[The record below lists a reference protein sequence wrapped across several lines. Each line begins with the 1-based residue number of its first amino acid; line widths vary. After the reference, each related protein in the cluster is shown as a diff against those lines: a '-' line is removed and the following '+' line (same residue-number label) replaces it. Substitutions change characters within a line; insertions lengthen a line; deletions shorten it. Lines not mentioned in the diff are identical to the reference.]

1 MPIKLEGNGFWPA
14 VIKHVVLNGDEV
26 KKVFLNGVE
35 VFPSF
40 APAETFT
47 VYLVCEAKITGHVKP
62 LYDEEYYELGY
73 RWYIYH
79 TSSVTRKF
87 NGISID
93 PGETRVLVDYGYT
106 DYTKF
111 LKVKSP
117 FTKTIDVTAVV
128 WRKPDKYGDPDE
140 GYDVLAIPQSQWTIN
155 CLIDPIPSYAQQAV
169 CVYEGHTPGDDD
181 KFTVYYKLEIV
192 NIRTHGT
199 FGQTGSYC
207 IYDRKMTVSHTA
219 DMDLQ
224 FSGGVYASNYIVHE
238 GQTVEKT
245 DKDLYWFWGPD
256 QPSTRDTYEFGCFVP
271 HKNDTGITTYT
282 KIVDAIPYGMTDPN
296 PHAIYDDSKVIY
308 YIT

>member
-40 APAETFT
+40 APSETFT

-62 LYDEEYYELGY
+62 LYDEEYYKLGY

-87 NGISID
+87 NGINID

-117 FTKTIDVTAVV
+117 FTRTIDVTAVV

-155 CLIDPIPSYAQQAV
+155 CLIDPIPSYVQQAV

-181 KFTVYYKLEIV
+181 KFKVYYKLEIV
-192 NIRTHGT
+192 NIRTHGI
-199 FGQTGSYC
+199 FGQPGSNC
-207 IYDRKMTVSHTA
+207 IYDIKTTISHTA
-219 DMDLQ
+219 DMNLTFDRNIAGQ
-224 FSGGVYASNYIVHE
+224 QGFVVHE
-238 GQTVEKT
+238 GQEYTSTE
-245 DKDLYWFWGPD
+245 KDLYWFWD
-256 QPSTRDTYEFGCFVP
+256 TQTTKSTYELWCSVP
-271 HKNDTGITTYT
+271 HKNDTGTTT
-282 KIVDAIPYGMTDPN
+282 RQKIFDAVPYGMTDPN
-296 PHAIYDDSKVIY
+296 PHSIYDDSKVIY